1 MMTNAHTVSSLNQAM
16 GVTHS
21 ERQARNRILVCAA
34 TNIAV
39 DTIAWKIKQGS
50 IGPSGKVG
58 DFKMSRFGSLP
69 WDHVR
74 DDGRD
79 SVKVKKPQTLTEMEQ
94 FLYAINVDRR
104 ASDGIQS
111 HFHDDFDDNED
122 EEDNYKCWSPE
133 GKKAPP
139 RRKRRKRIV
148 GRGAKRKEI
157 IAESS
162 IVVTTLSGAG
172 SKAFIDAACRD
183 PSRNDSEFDAVII
196 DEACVASE
204 SETLIPLKFNP
215 TTVSILW
222 SVNSAALCTFSF
234 FPLSCFLSPGHAS
247 GRSSPTPCPLTCNE
261 PVKEKSVRTISV

>member
-1 MMTNAHTVSSLNQAM
+1 M
-16 GVTHS
+16 GVSQTQP
-21 ERQARNRILVCAA
+21 QARNRILVCAA

-79 SVKVKKPQTLTEMEQ
+79 SVKVKRPHILSDMEK

-111 HFHDDFDDNED
+111 HYHDDYDDD
-122 EEDNYKCWSPE
+122 EEDDYKCWTPE
-133 GKKAPP
+133 GKKAKAPP
-139 RRKRRKRIV
+139 KRKRRKRIV
-148 GRGAKRKEI
+148 GRGTKRKEI

-162 IVVTTLSGAG
+162 VVVTTLSGAG

-183 PSRNDSEFDAVII
+183 PTRNDSEFDAVVI

-204 SETLIPLKFNP
+204 SETLIPLKYNP
-215 TTVSILW
+215 TTVSMLRLVHPFVLW
-222 SVNSAALCTFSF
+222 LGVPFQSSHSSTFFSLCYLDHASRG
-234 FPLSCFLSPGHAS
+234 PLS
-247 GRSSPTPCPLTCNE
+247 TTCPLTCDE
-261 PVKEKSVRTISV
+261 SIKEKLIRTFTL

>member
-1 MMTNAHTVSSLNQAM
+1 M
-16 GVTHS
+16 GVSHS

-94 FLYAINVDRR
+94 FLYTINVDRR
-104 ASDGIQS
+104 ASDGIQI
-111 HFHDDFDDNED
+111 HFHDDFDDED
-122 EEDNYKCWSPE
+122 EDNYKCWSPE
-133 GKKAPP
+133 GKQVPP
-139 RRKRRKRIV
+139 RRKKRKRIV

-162 IVVTTLSGAG
+162 VVVTTLSGAG

-183 PSRNDSEFDAVII
+183 PTRNDSEFDAVII

-215 TTVSILW
+215 TTVSLIVCL
-222 SVNSAALCTFSF
+222 SCGKVSTFS
-234 FPLSCFLSPGHAS
+234 
-247 GRSSPTPCPLTCNE
+247 
-261 PVKEKSVRTISV
+261 VISLY

>member
-1 MMTNAHTVSSLNQAM
+1 M

-74 DDGRD
+74 DDGRA

-111 HFHDDFDDNED
+111 HFHDDFDDGVD

-133 GKKAPP
+133 GKKGPP
-139 RRKRRKRIV
+139 QRKRRKRIV

-183 PSRNDSEFDAVII
+183 PTRNDSEFDAVII

-215 TTVSILW
+215 TTVSIL
-222 SVNSAALCTFSF
+222 SV
-234 FPLSCFLSPGHAS
+234 
-247 GRSSPTPCPLTCNE
+247 
-261 PVKEKSVRTISV
+261 